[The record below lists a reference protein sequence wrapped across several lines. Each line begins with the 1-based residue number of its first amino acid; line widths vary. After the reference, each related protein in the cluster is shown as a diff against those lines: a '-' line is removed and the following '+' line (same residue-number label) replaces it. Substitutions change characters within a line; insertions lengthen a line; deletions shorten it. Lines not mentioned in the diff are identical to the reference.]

1 MPQYSSVLM
10 ASIRC
15 GPRIIPSAYSAFLI
29 TVAASCARAHGAAS
43 APAIKAKQKR
53 RRMIIE
59 FDEILVMLFGHQMRQ
74 IVLNARQRF
83 RQRCLGIGVQF

>member
-1 MPQYSSVLM
+1 M

-59 FDEILVMLFGHQMRQ
+59 FSEILVMFLGYQVRQ
-74 IVLNARQRF
+74 IMLDAWQRF
-83 RQRCLGIGVQF
+83 RQRRLWIGVQL